1 MVYWYVIQTKPRKE
15 TQVENL
21 FSQSGFTVYNPKF
34 RQDGTIRPFFPGY
47 FFLRFKYPEQYRQVI
62 FTRGVKKVIGNE
74 LEPVPL
80 EPEIITCLKARE
92 RNGLIELM
100 KYGEDPQPGDEI
112 EIMEGPLKGL
122 RGLFCRE
129 LSDRQRVMILLN
141 YVAYQASL
149 MIEKNK
155 IKKVCQ
161 SAGAGKKRARQ
172 KA

>member
-1 MVYWYVIQTKPRKE
+1 MVKWYVIQTKPRKE

-21 FSQSGFTVYNPKF
+21 FSQGGFTVYNPKF
-34 RQDGTIRPFFPGY
+34 RQDGAIRPFFPGY
-47 FFLRFKYPEQYRQVI
+47 LFLRFKHPEQYRKII

-74 LEPVPL
+74 LGPVPL
-80 EPEIITCLKARE
+80 EPEIIACLKARE
-92 RNGLIELM
+92 RNGFIELM
-100 KYGEDPQPGDEI
+100 KYGDEPRPGDEI

-155 IKKVCQ
+155 IKKVCRPD
-161 SAGAGKKRARQ
+161 GVVRKKGLA
-172 KA
+172 